1 LRKATFFPLF
11 YELKHLLPYF
21 GIVAHDLFFYHANL
35 LAIKFV
41 GKRWLAGGI
50 RNKCNKNK

>member
-1 LRKATFFPLF
+1 LF

-41 GKRWLAGGI
+41 GKMWLAVRILSNVYLSFVGNI
-50 RNKCNKNK
+50 E